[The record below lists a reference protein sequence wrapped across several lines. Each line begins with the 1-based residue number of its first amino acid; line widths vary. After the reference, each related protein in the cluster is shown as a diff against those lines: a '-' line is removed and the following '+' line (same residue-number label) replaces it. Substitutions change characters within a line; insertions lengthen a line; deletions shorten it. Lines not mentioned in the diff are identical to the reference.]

1 MAKKR
6 IKKMEVDTSLGNVIS
21 MVETTVEVEEPKV
34 IEEPINE
41 SIEEFGSIEREKED
55 IQDPEVEKVDEEEV
69 VIEKEVVEELELPK
83 KQYILCPFCDMKMYV
98 QHGSDAGS
106 SWCERCGKCFEINF
120 HEE

>member
-6 IKKMEVDTSLGNVIS
+6 IKQMEVDTSLGNVIS
-21 MVETTVEVEEPKV
+21 MVETTVEVDEPEV
-34 IEEPINE
+34 IEEPI
-41 SIEEFGSIEREKED
+41 IDLEE
-55 IQDPEVEKVDEEEV
+55 IQEPEEVSEPEEV
-69 VIEKEVVEELELPK
+69 VLVEEATEEIPIEDEEVIEEQEPP
-83 KQYILCPFCDMKMYV
+83 KQYIICPFCDMKMYV